1 MLKIGSART
10 GQELFTVRS
19 FGGGQLNLPPEK
31 ARAFLEFLRDLGDAS
46 IFVQVAGCEPVPAKC
61 MLGGAV
67 AIELECRQRLNR
79 FSDRPTNDHVAVQA
93 MREA

>member
-46 IFVQVAGCEPVPAKC
+46 IFIQVAGCDPAPVEC

-67 AIELECRQRLNR
+67 TIELEYQQHMNR
-79 FSDRPTNDHVAVQA
+79 FSDRATNGHVAAQTT
-93 MREA
+93 REA